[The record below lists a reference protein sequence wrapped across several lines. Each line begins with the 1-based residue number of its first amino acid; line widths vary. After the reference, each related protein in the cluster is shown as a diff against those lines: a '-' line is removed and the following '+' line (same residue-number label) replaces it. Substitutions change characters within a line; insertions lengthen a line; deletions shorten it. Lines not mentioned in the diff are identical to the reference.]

1 MTERRR
7 LSDENK
13 AIALRLIDEVLNA
26 HSLARF
32 DDLYDPNYVSH
43 ALPPGFSPDREGMR
57 QYHSQYFQAFPDMDI
72 TVDGMLAE
80 GDWVAVYYTGTGTH
94 QGELMGIPPT
104 GKQVSAS
111 AILSLRIVDGKIVE
125 DRLDGDKLVL
135 LQQLGVIPSSTH
147 A

>member
-26 HSLARF
+26 HSLALC
-32 DDLYDPNYVSH
+32 DDLYDPNYEPHS
-43 ALPPGFSPDREGMR
+43 LPPGFSPDREGVK
-57 QYHSQYFQAFPDMDI
+57 QYHRHYFQAFPDMHL

-94 QGELMGIPPT
+94 QGELIGIPPT
-104 GKQVSAS
+104 GKQVTAS

-125 DRLDGDKLVL
+125 DRLDGDKLGL

>member
-13 AIALRLIDEVLNA
+13 AIALQVIDEVWNA

-57 QYHSQYFQAFPDMDI
+57 QYNIQYFQAFPDMDI
-72 TVDGMLAE
+72 TVDGMIAE
-80 GDWVAVYYTGTGTH
+80 GDWVAVYYTGIGTH
-94 QGELMGIPPT
+94 QGDLLGIPPT

-111 AILSLRIVDGKIVE
+111 AILSLRIEDGKIVE
-125 DRLDGDKLVL
+125 DRIDGDKLGL

>member
-13 AIALRLIDEVLNA
+13 AIARRLIDEVWNT
-26 HSLARF
+26 HSLDRF

-43 ALPPGFSPDREGMR
+43 ALPPGFSPDREGMK

-72 TVDGMLAE
+72 TVDGMIAE

-94 QGELMGIPPT
+94 QGELIGIPPT
-104 GKQVSAS
+104 GKYASAS
-111 AILSLRIVDGKIVE
+111 AVLTLRIVDGKIVE
-125 DRLDGDKLVL
+125 DRLDGGKLSL
-135 LQQLGVIPSSTH
+135 LQQLGVIPSS
-147 A
+147 AQA

>member
-7 LSDENK
+7 ISDENK

-32 DDLYDPNYVSH
+32 DELYDPNYVSH

-57 QYHSQYFQAFPDMDI
+57 QYNIQYFQAFPDMDI
-72 TVDGMLAE
+72 TVDGMIAE

-94 QGELMGIPPT
+94 QGELLGIPAT

-125 DRLDGDKLVL
+125 DRLDGDKLGL

>member
-13 AIALRLIDEVLNA
+13 AIALRLFDEVLNA
-26 HSLARF
+26 HSLALC
-32 DDLYDPNYVSH
+32 DDLYDPNYEPHS
-43 ALPPGFSPDREGMR
+43 LPPGFSPDREGVK
-57 QYHSQYFQAFPDMDI
+57 QYHRQYFQAFPDMHL
-72 TVDGMLAE
+72 TVDGMIAE

-94 QGELMGIPPT
+94 QGELIGIPPT

-125 DRLDGDKLVL
+125 DRLDGGKLSL
-135 LQQLGVIPSSTH
+135 LQQLGAIPSSTR

>member
-13 AIALRLIDEVLNA
+13 AIALRLFDEVLNA
-26 HSLARF
+26 HSLALC
-32 DDLYDPNYVSH
+32 DDLYDPNYEPHS
-43 ALPPGFSPDREGMR
+43 LPPGFSPDREGVK
-57 QYHSQYFQAFPDMDI
+57 QYHRHYFQAFPDMHL

-94 QGELMGIPPT
+94 QGELIGIPAT

-125 DRLDGDKLVL
+125 DRLDGGKLSL

>member
-13 AIALRLIDEVLNA
+13 AIAMRLIDEVLNA
-26 HSLARF
+26 HSLARC
-32 DDLYDPNYVSH
+32 DDLYDVNYDPHS
-43 ALPPGFSPDREGMR
+43 LPPGFSPDREGMKE
-57 QYHSQYFQAFPDMDI
+57 YHRHYFQAFPDMHL
-72 TVDGMLAE
+72 TVDGMIAE
-80 GDWVAVYYTGTGTH
+80 GDWVAVYYTGNGTH
-94 QGELMGIPPT
+94 QGDLLGIPPT

-111 AILSLRIVDGKIVE
+111 AILSLRIMDGKIVE
-125 DRLDGDKLVL
+125 DRLDGDKLGL